1 LKIALDEQPHG
12 WKNNLVRYIKRAD
25 GLGKQCKEMGM
36 RILIIED
43 DKELSYEIKEGL
55 EKGLPW
61 MWQIWG
67 WTGKRKRL

>member
-1 LKIALDEQPHG
+1 MKIALDEQPHG

-43 DKELSYEIKEGL
+43 DKELSYEI
-55 EKGLPW
+55 
-61 MWQIWG
+61 
-67 WTGKRKRL
+67 